1 MSERKTKKHRQY
13 TIDEKNEIVQ
23 MYLTGETKGIGSLAK
38 DLDVYKSMI
47 ERWIKQYQEFGTTV
61 DRRGKSTKDQVPNK
75 GRPKKRIKL
84 EDNDIQH
91 SVSNRGNCVDNCPI
105 ESWFSALKTETIYL
119 MDKLSESEM
128 INVVD
133 QYVKYYN
140 EERLQEKIKE
150 LAPMKYRMQV
160 LSTLFN

>member
-1 MSERKTKKHRQY
+1 MLYNCIKIGGFKLSERKTKKHRQY

-38 DLDVYKSMI
+38 DLDIYKSMI

-84 EDNDIQH
+84 EDMSKEQLIEHVRMIEDIKK
-91 SVSNRGNCVDNCPI
+91 
-105 ESWFSALKTETIYL
+105 AAAYLKKQKKNT
-119 MDKLSESEM
+119 K
-128 INVVD
+128 
-133 QYVKYYN
+133 
-140 EERLQEKIKE
+140 
-150 LAPMKYRMQV
+150 
-160 LSTLFN
+160 

>member
-1 MSERKTKKHRQY
+1 MLYNCIKIGGFKLSERKTKKHRQY

-38 DLDVYKSMI
+38 DLDIYKSMI

-84 EDNDIQH
+84 EDMSKEQLIEHVRMIEDIKKA
-91 SVSNRGNCVDNCPI
+91 V
-105 ESWFSALKTETIYL
+105 AYLKRQ
-119 MDKLSESEM
+119 KK
-128 INVVD
+128 N
-133 QYVKYYN
+133 
-140 EERLQEKIKE
+140 
-150 LAPMKYRMQV
+150 MK
-160 LSTLFN
+160 

>member
-1 MSERKTKKHRQY
+1 LLYNCIKIGGFKLSERKTKKHRQY

-38 DLDVYKSMI
+38 DLDIYKSMI

-84 EDNDIQH
+84 EDMSKEQLIEHVRMIEDIKK
-91 SVSNRGNCVDNCPI
+91 
-105 ESWFSALKTETIYL
+105 AAAYLKKQKKNT
-119 MDKLSESEM
+119 K
-128 INVVD
+128 
-133 QYVKYYN
+133 
-140 EERLQEKIKE
+140 
-150 LAPMKYRMQV
+150 
-160 LSTLFN
+160 